1 VTPTPTQTERK
12 QRQQIN
18 KRMLLSLATGG
29 LFIGMFLGWLTMRAI
44 SVGLLFG
51 PPSFNGTVIPLQ
63 DTVSDFTLRAHN
75 DQNVHLSDFRGKVTL
90 LYFGYTY
97 CPDICPAT
105 LAELASAL
113 KELQPAERQQVQ
125 VLMVTVDPERDTP
138 EVLANYLNQF
148 DASFLGLSGSD
159 EEIAAA
165 ADSFGI
171 FYQKREGTVESG
183 YLVDHTASVAAV
195 DKKGHLRLIYSF
207 GTPGSDIAE
216 DLQHILN
223 E

>member
-1 VTPTPTQTERK
+1 
-12 QRQQIN
+12 
-18 KRMLLSLATGG
+18 MLLSLASGG
-29 LFIGMFLGWLTMRAI
+29 LFVGLFLGWLVIRAI
-44 SVGLLFG
+44 SGGFLFG
-51 PPSFNGTVIPLQ
+51 PPSFNGTVIPSQ
-63 DTVSDFTLRAHN
+63 APVADFALTNHN
-75 DQNVHLSDFRGKVTL
+75 GQSVHLSDFRGEVTL

-97 CPDICPAT
+97 CPDVCPAT

-113 KELQPAERQQVQ
+113 RELNPEERQQVQ
-125 VLMVTVDPERDTP
+125 VLMVTVDPARDTP

-165 ADSFGI
+165 AALFGI
-171 FYQKREGTVESG
+171 FYQKTEGTIESG

-195 DKKGHLRLIYSF
+195 DKEGYLRLSYSF
-207 GTPGSDIAE
+207 GTPGGDIAE
-216 DLQHILN
+216 DLQHLLD